1 MLVSHKKAPNLKQIL
16 VDQRYNDR
24 NKASS
29 NSGAT
34 INNNLNKEIAAE
46 KGVFFCNK
54 KCQMCQNNYLIPGK
68 YFRCTVTKRQYTIKQ
83 HLNCN
88 ASNVIYLITCNSCQK
103 QYVGSTMNLKA
114 RFTLYKSDI
123 RQSKKSCTCIQHFG
137 KVHTWSDFKIQPIE
151 KVYNLDGLV
160 SSEKEKK
167 LLARERFWMAELRTI
182 YFGLNDRDDLRL
194 ALRRNFKE

>member
-1 MLVSHKKAPNLKQIL
+1 
-16 VDQRYNDR
+16 
-24 NKASS
+24 
-29 NSGAT
+29 
-34 INNNLNKEIAAE
+34 
-46 KGVFFCNK
+46 
-54 KCQMCQNNYLIPGK
+54 MCQNNYLIPGK